1 VTEDDVCDCGTCDV
15 DACDRCGRL
24 IAFLD
29 DEHTAWCRRCWDDQE
44 PTVAQLERMTYGYWW
59 A

>member
-1 VTEDDVCDCGTCDV
+1 MCDCGTCDV
-15 DACDRCGRL
+15 DACDRCGRP